1 MVFPKLQ
8 PNSFF
13 YILKKKCI
21 SDSAVDNLGWKDN
34 TKHMHLKK
42 SKSILYFL
50 EIYKGYLHIT
60 STTNCFQQCKKEES
74 LSLCSE
80 VFSSSLC
87 ESTAKLSIIPVTNQV
102 SDAQI
107 WDATVNLSSNAAIKS
122 QLTEG
127 SGCKLDDRWKK
138 KNSELFSPW
147 QILKL
152 NSSNLQCERF

>member
-13 YILKKKCI
+13 LDTEKKCI

-107 WDATVNLSSNAAIKS
+107 
-122 QLTEG
+122 
-127 SGCKLDDRWKK
+127 
-138 KNSELFSPW
+138 
-147 QILKL
+147 
-152 NSSNLQCERF
+152 